1 MVKTGVELS
10 KPTIQEVLGKL
21 APFNVLG
28 DANLGALEK
37 VCRMEIVP
45 AGHVLIRQGEQLG
58 YLVSIVDG
66 LGRMQRAAPDK
77 KTIIE
82 SQIGR
87 GNVIGLLSALDQK
100 PINAT
105 IIAETAMQLLLVP
118 IAVVKQLMR
127 EVPVFAEQ
135 ITIQLTTMVRRL
147 EEERLMLSLPNAF
160 QRIYTH
166 LNQLL
171 SSESTTPDRTVLPKQ
186 NEIAAYVNVSRETV
200 SRAIQLLVKTGVI
213 AKQGHLIK
221 VQKADTL
228 KILAES
234 GPEAIASSDRVQNRK
249 HGDAQF

>member
-1 MVKTGVELS
+1 VKTGIS
-10 KPTIQEVLGKL
+10 KPTLTIQEVLTEL
-21 APFNVLG
+21 SPFNVLG
-28 DANLGALEK
+28 RANLGELAK
-37 VCRMEIVP
+37 VCRAEWVP
-45 AGHVLIRQGEQLG
+45 AAHVLIRQGEQLG
-58 YLVSIVDG
+58 YLVSVVDG
-66 LGRMQRAAPDK
+66 TGRMQRTAPDK

-82 SQIGR
+82 SPIGK

-100 PINAT
+100 PISAT
-105 IIAETAMQLLLVP
+105 IIAETPMQLLLVP

-160 QRIYTH
+160 QRIYAH

-171 SSESTTPDRTVLPKQ
+171 SSESATPDTTVLPKQ

-200 SRAIQLLVKTGVI
+200 SRAIQLLVKKGVI

-221 VQKADTL
+221 VQKADKL
-228 KILAES
+228 KSLAET
-234 GPEAIASSDRVQNRK
+234 GPEAISGGEQL
-249 HGDAQF
+249 